1 MSIHL
6 VLLPWSQRLGG
17 SFLPGDGLRSR
28 LRGVCEEGREGM
40 EKSPVGPQGRL
51 WGAVACLDDGVS
63 ETRGAL
69 GLIPSV
75 PGRDSAPVGALE
87 TGGLVERAAPW
98 DC

>member
-1 MSIHL
+1 M
-6 VLLPWSQRLGG
+6 GK
-17 SFLPGDGLRSR
+17 
-28 LRGVCEEGREGM
+28 GREGM
-40 EKSPVGPQGRL
+40 EKIANGPQGSL
-51 WGAVACLDDGVS
+51 WGLVACLDDGVS

-75 PGRDSAPVGALE
+75 LGRDSAPVGALE